1 MAIEAEEM
9 KAKKRPI
16 IGGILVFVGLLE
28 IGFGGRAV
36 SIIGTKD
43 YFSADAWSSGVLI
56 FGMLISALGVW
67 ISGAKIK
74 RLGKKSAIKVS
85 KKGVRFSN

>member
-36 SIIGTKD
+36 SIIGTGEWYVFRPKA
-43 YFSADAWSSGVLI
+43 SL
-56 FGMLISALGVW
+56 
-67 ISGAKIK
+67 
-74 RLGKKSAIKVS
+74 
-85 KKGVRFSN
+85 KGSFFQLQAGQFEG